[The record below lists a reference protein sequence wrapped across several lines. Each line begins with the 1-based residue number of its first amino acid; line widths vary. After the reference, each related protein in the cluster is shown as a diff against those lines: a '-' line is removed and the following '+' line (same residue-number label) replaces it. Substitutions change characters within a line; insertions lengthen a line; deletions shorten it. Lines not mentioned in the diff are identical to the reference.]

1 MTSPKSISAR
11 IAKAARP
18 RERSVRDDLD
28 DRVKAYGGET
38 RAMTYLGRA
47 GCPDVLAVFPLCGRE
62 WTEPNARPGTS
73 VWIETKQT
81 QGRLT
86 QHQKDEHAL
95 LRAAGQTVLVVVTRA
110 DLDDWLPPL

>member
-28 DRVKAYGGET
+28 DRVKAYGGWT

-47 GCPDVLAVFPLCGRE
+47 GCPDVLAGFPSPPVGAFHKD
-62 WTEPNARPGTS
+62 WHPPTV
-73 VWIETKQT
+73 VWVETKQT

-110 DLDDWLPPL
+110 DLDAWLPPL

>member
-38 RAMTYLGRA
+38 RAMAYLGRA
-47 GCPDVLAVFPLCGRE
+47 GCPDVLAVFPLCGR
-62 WTEPNARPGTS
+62 T

-110 DLDDWLPPL
+110 DLDAWLPPL